1 MRKISANL
9 VFPINQSPIPN
20 GVVVVSDDG
29 KIEEVLSSSDGLS
42 DVEQYEG
49 ILCPGFVNAH
59 CHLELSHLKGVLPKH
74 TGMVSFIRNII
85 EARKQEQL
93 SLTALEDA
101 DATMKE
107 NGIVAVG
114 DICNNGSSFS
124 VKSKSN
130 IRYHNFIEV
139 FGIVPGKAEEVF
151 TAGLEIYK
159 RSVVAGLSTSIV
171 PHAPYTVSE
180 SLLEKIFSF
189 GPNSIQ
195 PISIHNQ
202 ESLPEDELFRK
213 GSGSL
218 AEFYNEIGLELD
230 FFTPPGK
237 SSLEWLSGLL
247 PQGQKLLLVHNTY
260 TKAIEMKTAIGNSA
274 DLYWCLC
281 PNANRYIENTLP
293 ELVLFEGLEDRV
305 VIGTDSYASND
316 HLSVLDEIKTMQ
328 LHKQDLPL
336 SLLLR
341 WGCLNGASFLGL
353 ESDLGSFEKGKY
365 PGINL
370 LENVDCNTSL
380 LTDNT
385 KVVKLV

>member
-74 TGMVSFIRNII
+74 KGMVSFIRNII

-101 DATMKE
+101 DATMEE

-114 DICNNGSSFS
+114 DICNNDSSFA
-124 VKSKSN
+124 VKRKSN

-151 TAGLEIYK
+151 TAGLETYK

-213 GSGSL
+213 GTGPM
-218 AEFYNEIGLELD
+218 AEFYREIGVDLG
-230 FFTPPGK
+230 FFTPPDK
-237 SSLEWLSGLL
+237 SSLEWLSGQL

-260 TKAIEMKTAIGNSA
+260 TKAMEMEKAFGNSA

-293 ELVLFEGLEDRV
+293 ELALFEGLEDRV

-316 HLSVLDEIKTMQ
+316 HLSVLDEIKTIQ
-328 LHKQDLPL
+328 LHKPDLPL

-341 WGCLNGASFLGL
+341 WGCLNGAIFLGL

-380 LTDNT
+380 ITGNT